1 MVKLDYRP
9 DIDGLRALAV
19 LAVVIYHFDP
29 NLIIGGFL
37 GVDIF
42 FVISGYLITKIISYE
57 ILNNTFSYKNF
68 YLRRIK
74 RILPSFYTVLILTL
88 IFAFFLFEASDLR
101 GVLKAAISSVF
112 FVSNINFA
120 IGLDYFSPNALEQ
133 PLLHFWS
140 LSVEEQYYFLIPF
153 FITLLLG
160 NRTKTTAISIIFFVG
175 FVISV
180 LSATYFS
187 SVSRYESM
195 SYYMLPTRMYSMLLG
210 SLLVVSRFDRVRV
223 GFSNT
228 ICTIAIGVLVY
239 SLFHIDKSSNFPGV
253 IGLAPILST
262 AILIVFGSKS
272 SIVNMI
278 FSNKLSV
285 FIGKISF
292 TLYLVHWP
300 VMSFARYIW
309 MKSEFNV
316 KEISFLSLI
325 ILGIT
330 LVIYSLVEKKVRVSK
345 VNLKKSLLFY
355 FLLPSFSVI
364 ILSFAGYKGWIGIN
378 KNPKMTTYDY
388 AVDICHN
395 QDLKNCFIGENTGKI
410 AFLGDSH
417 AAQYAYLLIDNT
429 KKHGGSFYLR
439 SSSSCPIIPSFS
451 ADAIGNINIRTRCEK
466 LKNEFSQ
473 LYRSFDT
480 IFISQK
486 WDSYLKSDRDLENL
500 DSFLRSS
507 SDKNLVLVTQVPEY
521 EFDVLRAVRFS
532 QNNNKTDDYKL
543 VNQQLAQF
551 ARKYKHV
558 FLLDTAIELESIKH
572 GVNQGEPLYRDS
584 NHINVLGAM
593 YLSSKFNRALNESY
607 KY

>member
-19 LAVVIYHFDP
+19 LAVVIYHFEP
-29 NLIIGGFL
+29 NLIVGGFL

-57 ILNNTFSYKNF
+57 ILSNTFSYKNF

-88 IFAFFLFEASDLR
+88 ISAILLFETSDLR
-101 GVLKAAISSVF
+101 SVIKAAISSVF

-153 FITLLLG
+153 FIILLLG
-160 NRTKTTAISIIFFVG
+160 NRAQTTAISIIFFLG

-187 SVSRYESM
+187 SISRYESI

-210 SLLVVSRFDRVRV
+210 SLIVVSRFDRVRI

-228 ICTIAIGVLVY
+228 ICTIAIGALVY
-239 SLFHIDKSSNFPGV
+239 SLFYIDKSSNFPGV

-262 AILIVFGSKS
+262 ALLIAFGSKS
-272 SIVNMI
+272 SIVNTI

-316 KEISFLSLI
+316 KEILFLSI
-325 ILGIT
+325 MIFCIT

-345 VNLKKSLLFY
+345 VDFKKALLLY
-355 FLLPSFSVI
+355 FLLPSISVV
-364 ILSFAGYKGWIGIN
+364 ILSFAGYRDWIGIN

-395 QDLKNCFIGENTGKI
+395 QELKNCFIGGNKGKT
-410 AFLGDSH
+410 ALLGDSH

-429 KKHGGSFYLR
+429 KKYGGSFYLR
-439 SSSSCPIIPSFS
+439 SSSSCPIIPGFS
-451 ADAIGNINIRTRCEK
+451 ADVIGNINIRTRCEK

-480 IFISQK
+480 MFISQK
-486 WDSYLKSDRDLENL
+486 WDSYLKSDKDLENL

-521 EFDVLRAVRFS
+521 EFDVLRAMRFS
-532 QNNNKTDDYKL
+532 GNNNKTDDYKL

-572 GVNQGEPLYRDS
+572 GVIQGEPLYRDS